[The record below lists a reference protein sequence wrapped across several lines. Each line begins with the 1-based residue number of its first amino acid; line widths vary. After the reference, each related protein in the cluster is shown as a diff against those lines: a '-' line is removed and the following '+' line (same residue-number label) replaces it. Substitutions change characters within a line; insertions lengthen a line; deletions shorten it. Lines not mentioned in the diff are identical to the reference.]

1 MPNPNVSELQLSIKY
16 GEDPTLVNGDGQD
29 TNIYRA
35 ISSDSD
41 EIDHKYVY
49 QASLGGTYIELAH
62 YASVKQVII
71 QNMTAF
77 PGTVFYIDNTTGALI
92 PDRLCAPVT
101 GAAQEHISI
110 NDPNVT
116 TGIMLY
122 SIAAQEM
129 TDWHLVIVGRK
140 D

>member
-62 YASVKQVII
+62 YASVKQVVI
-71 QNMTAF
+71 QNMSAF
-77 PGTVFYIDNTTGALI
+77 NGQVFYIDNTTGALV
-92 PDRLCAPVT
+92 PDFYLP
-101 GAAQEHISI
+101 GQEMSI
-110 NDPNVT
+110 NDPDVT
-116 TGIMLY
+116 AGIMLY
-122 SIAAQEM
+122 SIAMAEM
-129 TDWHLVIVGRK
+129 TDWHLAICGRK